1 MKRFYFLSLIAIF
14 SAFALCANA
23 QNPGA
28 KQAKANSP
36 DQPYKVE
43 ATNISI
49 GNMAYAQK
57 VLRAW
62 KDYDNN
68 TMDNLGTMFT
78 EDVLATFPDGTVIK
92 GRDNFIKAVKDM
104 RNGFDAASS
113 IVHACTTLK
122 SPDQPDREVVS
133 IWGKETDTNKDG
145 TVTATQL
152 NEVWFFNKQGQVT
165 EFHQLAAKDVA
176 EKKQ

>member
-1 MKRFYFLSLIAIF
+1 MKRFYLHSLIAIF
-14 SAFALCANA
+14 AAFTLCANA

-28 KQAKANSP
+28 KQVKANSP
-36 DQPYKVE
+36 NQPYKVE
-43 ATNISI
+43 STNISI

-68 TMDNLGTMFT
+68 TMDNMAPIFT
-78 EDVLATFPDGTVIK
+78 EDILATFPDGTVIK
-92 GRDNFIKAVKDM
+92 GRDNLMKYIKDFRDGLA
-104 RNGFDAASS
+104 GASS

-133 IWGKETDTNKDG
+133 IWGVETDTNKDG
-145 TVTATQL
+145 TTTKTQL
-152 NEVWFFNKQGQVT
+152 NEVWFFNKQGMVT
-165 EFHQLAAKDVA
+165 EFHQLAAKDLS
-176 EKKQ
+176 EKK